1 MCSTVYFRFI
11 SRDENTCGFV
21 RACAWTNLDI
31 NARLGHAPRIE
42 QALCSVL
49 AFGLKKEHKAEMR
62 WVWPFKARISDNRD
76 KEEKSSSTGDGRPDF
91 LCVGAQKG
99 GTTWLYQQLDSHPD
113 FWMPPIK
120 ELHYFDEL
128 SRVQR
133 AHPPPCR
140 DERDLR
146 FLESIKS
153 LSVRPC
159 IDLENY
165 ARLFEPK
172 ASVLS
177 GDITPS
183 YSTLSDEVIRR
194 IVAYFPNLKVIFLA
208 RDPVERAWSHL
219 SMEVRYRQIE
229 PFDVTDIDEVNR
241 NLLRRGM
248 LLRSYPSATVARW
261 KRHVHPDLFRVYFFD
276 ELQRNPT
283 ELRRSILHFLG
294 VDPDKRGRL
303 TADYNSW
310 AGMEKLELTDKV
322 RSHLAQ
328 FFKKELKACAAQ
340 LGGPARQWP
349 ARYGFSLLCFFTELV
364 DNFDLLLGC
373 DWLA

>member
-1 MCSTVYFRFI
+1 LLFWASKED
-11 SRDENTCGFV
+11 SAKV
-21 RACAWTNLDI
+21 RWA
-31 NARLGHAPRIE
+31 
-42 QALCSVL
+42 
-49 AFGLKKEHKAEMR
+49 
-62 WVWPFKARISDNRD
+62 WPFKARVDAHRDEGANR
-76 KEEKSSSTGDGRPDF
+76 SSPCDSGPDF

-99 GTTWLYQQLDSHPD
+99 GTTWLYQQLDPHPD

-128 SRVQR
+128 GRIQR
-133 AHPPPCR
+133 ARPPRCR

-153 LSVRPC
+153 LSARPC

-172 ASVLS
+172 VSLLS

-194 IVAYFPNLKVIFLA
+194 IVEYFPKLKLIFLA

-219 SMEVRYRQIE
+219 SMEVRYHQIE

-248 LLRSYPSATVARW
+248 LSRSYPSAVVARW
-261 KRHVHPDLFRVYFFD
+261 KRHVRPDRFRVYFFD
-276 ELQRNPT
+276 DLQRNPT

-294 VDPDKRGRL
+294 ADPDQPSGRL

-310 AGMEKLELTDKV
+310 AGMEKLQLTDKV

-328 FFKKELKACAAQ
+328 FFKKELKACAEQ

-349 ARYGFSLLCFFTELV
+349 ARYGFSCSISWW
-364 DNFDLLLGC
+364 D
-373 DWLA
+373 